1 MKYPYLLSIMV
12 SLIIFFSGCYAENE
26 TKLFMVAD
34 VVRSMQR
41 PTAVIAM
48 LCWSSRMNK
57 QLYSALGGNV
67 THITLVQFLKTGAIP
82 QRHAQDQHIFFLADL
97 DCPGISSYLELSSL
111 EKYFR
116 SPFRWLLVG
125 NGYNSEINF
134 IPKALEGVDIL
145 ADSEVILAQHLG
157 DGSYGLHLSSPMFF
171 TTERMTIV
179 DYIWSPTPTRSKFI
193 FRQPKLSYETNL
205 FILSFRAAVWYC
217 TIGLLIMLVLAI
229 FVAAHWEWKKT
240 HRHENMKGLF
250 AFHMET
256 GVGYKFV
263 GKYFQESE
271 KCGLKEIQYLQV
283 IDPWLAVRKNTP
295 FKEMFK
301 IGSKRIAGDLRCY
314 ACTFSSVDSDRSCL
328 TVTNDTLSV
337 DCPYQYCT
345 IMRQEFMDPIGEVA
359 SFTRG
364 CDGIQSVVGGSLNPN
379 PEYVGDNLLV
389 PGTRDGATT
398 VKISSGLI
406 LSLGVKHNMTT
417 SPTKTKHKLSLR
429 KRLFVKKS
437 PKVGCYVDTDSNDEF
452 TQSSSRPIS
461 PADPF
466 LAQSAHHVEASPD
479 SGENHRNPSEPFCNN
494 TSHCSDH
501 SLKDDDS
508 NRQCC
513 KAFFRRSRP
522 RSLVDNQPSKADIS
536 SRPCSPVNSSLNS
549 YSENSVTQTKS
560 EEIPKATVKFP
571 KGDDPRKYFEHSGS
585 FEGNKPKSKLFVKRL
600 SADHLISTES
610 KPLFHSS
617 PESDRSSSLDRK
629 RRNYLYGR
637 LASHSL
643 LGAAELEHVFPDRE
657 VTIFVG
663 TWNMNGQAPPKELA
677 DFIFPNQVK
686 HVPDIFAIGTQESYS
701 ERTEWEIT
709 IQEVLGP
716 SHLLLHSYY
725 LGTIHLTVFIRRD
738 LIWFCSLPEDASLSV
753 RPGTAFRTKGAVAIS
768 FALFGS
774 TFLFVTAHLTAHQ
787 EKYDPGSQQFDT
799 SSKQRAPAYTDRI
812 LYKARTMTGNSSSAF
827 SGLRRISS
835 VPVSSG
841 LKCAAYNSVQSIC
854 TSDHKPVWGL
864 FSAALRPGTD
874 VVPLAAGLFNREVYL
889 EGIKRRRALLD
900 HAPGTSAVCS
910 IQ

>member
-1 MKYPYLLSIMV
+1 MK
-12 SLIIFFSGCYAENE
+12 
-26 TKLFMVAD
+26 
-34 VVRSMQR
+34 
-41 PTAVIAM
+41 
-48 LCWSSRMNK
+48 
-57 QLYSALGGNV
+57 
-67 THITLVQFLKTGAIP
+67 H
-82 QRHAQDQHIFFLADL
+82 
-97 DCPGISSYLELSSL
+97 
-111 EKYFR
+111 
-116 SPFRWLLVG
+116 
-125 NGYNSEINF
+125 
-134 IPKALEGVDIL
+134 
-145 ADSEVILAQHLG
+145 
-157 DGSYGLHLSSPMFF
+157 
-171 TTERMTIV
+171 
-179 DYIWSPTPTRSKFI
+179 
-193 FRQPKLSYETNL
+193 
-205 FILSFRAAVWYC
+205 
-217 TIGLLIMLVLAI
+217 
-229 FVAAHWEWKKT
+229 
-240 HRHENMKGLF
+240 
-250 AFHMET
+250 
-256 GVGYKFV
+256 
-263 GKYFQESE
+263 
-271 KCGLKEIQYLQV
+271 
-283 IDPWLAVRKNTP
+283 
-295 FKEMFK
+295 
-301 IGSKRIAGDLRCY
+301 
-314 ACTFSSVDSDRSCL
+314 
-328 TVTNDTLSV
+328 
-337 DCPYQYCT
+337 
-345 IMRQEFMDPIGEVA
+345 
-359 SFTRG
+359 
-364 CDGIQSVVGGSLNPN
+364 
-379 PEYVGDNLLV
+379 
-389 PGTRDGATT
+389 
-398 VKISSGLI
+398 
-406 LSLGVKHNMTT
+406 GVKHNMTT

-629 RRNYLYGR
+629 RRAKSTITRSHSRAGSTDSLARNSLLAAQVLRLIPTQEARERNYLYGR

-787 EKYDPGSQQFDT
+787 EKVKERVSDIKRIIRSIDLPKNLPCRHRSKDLTNNFDYVFWCGDLNFRLGEPRTAVLRWIEQTEFPLPAHLPHGLLHADQLTAVLEDGAAFRDFREAPITFPPTYKYDPGSQQFDT

-827 SGLRRISS
+827 SVLSGLRRISS

>member
-48 LCWSSRMNK
+48 LCWSS
-57 QLYSALGGNV
+57 
-67 THITLVQFLKTGAIP
+67 P
-82 QRHAQDQHIFFLADL
+82 
-97 DCPGISSYLELSSL
+97 
-111 EKYFR
+111 
-116 SPFRWLLVG
+116 
-125 NGYNSEINF
+125 
-134 IPKALEGVDIL
+134 
-145 ADSEVILAQHLG
+145 
-157 DGSYGLHLSSPMFF
+157 
-171 TTERMTIV
+171 
-179 DYIWSPTPTRSKFI
+179 
-193 FRQPKLSYETNL
+193 
-205 FILSFRAAVWYC
+205 
-217 TIGLLIMLVLAI
+217 
-229 FVAAHWEWKKT
+229 AHWEWKKT

-345 IMRQEFMDPIGEVA
+345 IMRQEFM
-359 SFTRG
+359 
-364 CDGIQSVVGGSLNPN
+364 SVVGGSLNPN

-629 RRNYLYGR
+629 RRAKSTITRSHSRAGSTDSLARNSLLAAQVLRLIPTQEARERNYLYGR

-787 EKYDPGSQQFDT
+787 EKVKERYDPGSQQFDT

>member
-1 MKYPYLLSIMV
+1 NYIFYLSKLALLKIHAEYISI
-12 SLIIFFSGCYAENE
+12 LIISINCMKCLIHGSTLLLTPLKSTLATHNQKLEYFNSQFESPLRSRLTSIEIGCYAENE

-157 DGSYGLHLSSPMFF
+157 DGSYGLHLIYKVGLNTEWKKELYGSWDENKRLQ
-171 TTERMTIV
+171 TTLMEREIVLRRLNLDNYEISICYVLTDNDSINHLFDNVNDHLDTITKANFPTTNHLLDFLNATRKMTIV

-240 HRHENMKGLF
+240 HRHENMKSETDPSILRASLMDVILLILGAACQQGSTVELKGSLGRVVMLVLFLALMFLYTSYAANIGLF

-301 IGSKRIAGDLRCY
+301 IG
-314 ACTFSSVDSDRSCL
+314 
-328 TVTNDTLSV
+328 
-337 DCPYQYCT
+337 
-345 IMRQEFMDPIGEVA
+345 
-359 SFTRG
+359 
-364 CDGIQSVVGGSLNPN
+364 
-379 PEYVGDNLLV
+379 
-389 PGTRDGATT
+389 
-398 VKISSGLI
+398 
-406 LSLGVKHNMTT
+406 
-417 SPTKTKHKLSLR
+417 
-429 KRLFVKKS
+429 
-437 PKVGCYVDTDSNDEF
+437 
-452 TQSSSRPIS
+452 
-461 PADPF
+461 
-466 LAQSAHHVEASPD
+466 
-479 SGENHRNPSEPFCNN
+479 
-494 TSHCSDH
+494 
-501 SLKDDDS
+501 
-508 NRQCC
+508 
-513 KAFFRRSRP
+513 
-522 RSLVDNQPSKADIS
+522 
-536 SRPCSPVNSSLNS
+536 
-549 YSENSVTQTKS
+549 
-560 EEIPKATVKFP
+560 
-571 KGDDPRKYFEHSGS
+571 
-585 FEGNKPKSKLFVKRL
+585 
-600 SADHLISTES
+600 
-610 KPLFHSS
+610 
-617 PESDRSSSLDRK
+617 
-629 RRNYLYGR
+629 NYLYGR

-709 IQEVLGP
+709 IQE
-716 SHLLLHSYY
+716 
-725 LGTIHLTVFIRRD
+725 
-738 LIWFCSLPEDASLSV
+738 
-753 RPGTAFRTKGAVAIS
+753 
-768 FALFGS
+768 
-774 TFLFVTAHLTAHQ
+774 
-787 EKYDPGSQQFDT
+787 YDPGSQQFDT

>member
-1 MKYPYLLSIMV
+1 MK
-12 SLIIFFSGCYAENE
+12 
-26 TKLFMVAD
+26 
-34 VVRSMQR
+34 
-41 PTAVIAM
+41 
-48 LCWSSRMNK
+48 
-57 QLYSALGGNV
+57 
-67 THITLVQFLKTGAIP
+67 H
-82 QRHAQDQHIFFLADL
+82 
-97 DCPGISSYLELSSL
+97 
-111 EKYFR
+111 
-116 SPFRWLLVG
+116 
-125 NGYNSEINF
+125 
-134 IPKALEGVDIL
+134 
-145 ADSEVILAQHLG
+145 
-157 DGSYGLHLSSPMFF
+157 
-171 TTERMTIV
+171 
-179 DYIWSPTPTRSKFI
+179 
-193 FRQPKLSYETNL
+193 
-205 FILSFRAAVWYC
+205 
-217 TIGLLIMLVLAI
+217 
-229 FVAAHWEWKKT
+229 
-240 HRHENMKGLF
+240 
-250 AFHMET
+250 
-256 GVGYKFV
+256 
-263 GKYFQESE
+263 
-271 KCGLKEIQYLQV
+271 
-283 IDPWLAVRKNTP
+283 
-295 FKEMFK
+295 
-301 IGSKRIAGDLRCY
+301 
-314 ACTFSSVDSDRSCL
+314 
-328 TVTNDTLSV
+328 
-337 DCPYQYCT
+337 
-345 IMRQEFMDPIGEVA
+345 
-359 SFTRG
+359 
-364 CDGIQSVVGGSLNPN
+364 
-379 PEYVGDNLLV
+379 
-389 PGTRDGATT
+389 
-398 VKISSGLI
+398 
-406 LSLGVKHNMTT
+406 GVKHNMTT

-787 EKYDPGSQQFDT
+787 EKVKERVSDIKRIIRSIDLPKNLPCRHRSKDLTNNFDYVFWCGDLNFRLGEPRTAVLRWIEQTEFPLPAHLPHGLLHADQLTAVLEDGAAFRDFREAPITFPPTYKYDPGSQQFDT

-827 SGLRRISS
+827 SVLSGLRRISS